1 MALPPI
7 TLRQLA
13 QELGNAIR
21 FNPNLTARWVVA
33 ELSDFSIRGHA
44 YMELIEK
51 DDEGLTVARLR
62 ANIWRSNLAHVA
74 PKFERATGQTLKSGL
89 KVMVYGS
96 VAYHEQ
102 YGVSFNIVD
111 IDPSYTLGDME
122 RIRREIIQTL
132 TREGVIN
139 LNKEQEM
146 SLAPQRIAVISA
158 AGAAG
163 YGDFVNQLQSNTQG
177 FKFYCHLFEAVM
189 HGERTAASVIDALQR
204 IEMTI
209 DLWDCVVIIRGGG
222 STSDLNGFD
231 NLELARTVATFSL
244 PIIVGIGHERDRTVL
259 DDIAHTRVKTPTA
272 AAEWLINSAQ
282 QLLDRVTSLARQ
294 VADEARVQYSEAL
307 KQVSYIEVSLSA
319 LALQRLH

>member
-139 LNKEQEM
+139 LNKEQEI
-146 SLAPQRIAVISA
+146 SLAQR
-158 AGAAG
+158 
-163 YGDFVNQLQSNTQG
+163 
-177 FKFYCHLFEAVM
+177 
-189 HGERTAASVIDALQR
+189 AS
-204 IEMTI
+204 
-209 DLWDCVVIIRGGG
+209 W
-222 STSDLNGFD
+222 S
-231 NLELARTVATFSL
+231 
-244 PIIVGIGHERDRTVL
+244 
-259 DDIAHTRVKTPTA
+259 
-272 AAEWLINSAQ
+272 
-282 QLLDRVTSLARQ
+282 
-294 VADEARVQYSEAL
+294 
-307 KQVSYIEVSLSA
+307 
-319 LALQRLH
+319 